1 MGMKKLRCIL
11 PLLFLAAVLPKGLC
25 AQELPVRVEDGKEYM
40 VYTVEPGNT
49 LFGISRAY
57 SVSIESLKEA
67 NENLGEGL
75 EIGREIL
82 IPKAAVN
89 RRAARKSDVKTDGKY
104 LLHTVQR
111 KETLFGIAKSYGVT
125 VNDLAELN
133 PEEVRVLS
141 TGSVLRVP
149 VQRSLSVAQAYLEP
163 ARNDTFTVHRAAKGE
178 TPYSIAKQYGIS
190 TDSLAE
196 ANPGILENMAEG
208 AWITVPVYNAS
219 FLAERAGAEV
229 GRAVTETEARK
240 QKYRIALML
249 PFELH
254 HNDSIAESIEAG
266 EDLYILTEIALEF
279 YRGVRVAA
287 DSLERLGLQA
297 EITVYDVGEDVVA
310 VKELLKAIDFSE
322 LDLVIG
328 PMHKNS
334 LALVS
339 EASQQHGF
347 RLVSPNAFSKEVFR
361 DNPFLFRATATRETM
376 LRYLAHYLAL
386 NHAKDNVLMV
396 NSESP
401 RDWPARKMLKKTYN
415 EATASFPNA
424 LRDSLAS
431 VTKALLNGN
440 GASRLLKKDTLN
452 VLVVPS
458 NELAFVSDMF
468 TVFTALEREG
478 YPLQVYGLDRWIH
491 YDNIDT
497 DYKNR
502 LNLRLVVPN
511 YVDYSA
517 EPVIA
522 FLEEFRERYN
532 SEPSKHAY
540 GFQGY
545 DLAMV
550 FGQYL
555 MQYGLNFTEPAGACD
570 TEGVMGAYRFGQTP
584 DGRDHENKSVLI
596 IGYDDYK
603 IKRIN

>member
-1 MGMKKLRCIL
+1 MKKLLYSIWLIL
-11 PLLFLAAVLPKGLC
+11 LVVAFPEGVQGQDLPD
-25 AQELPVRVEDGKEYM
+25 RTIDGKEYM

-57 SVSIESLKEA
+57 SVSIDALKEA
-67 NENLGEGL
+67 NEDLGEGL
-75 EIGREIL
+75 EIGREVL

-111 KETLFGIAKSYGVT
+111 KETLFGIAKSYGVS

-133 PEEVRVLS
+133 PEKAKGPK
-141 TGSVLRVP
+141 TGDVLRIP
-149 VQRSLSVAQAYLEP
+149 VQRSLSVAEAYLEP
-163 ARNDTFTVHRAAKGE
+163 ARNDTFAVHRAEKGE

-190 TDSLAE
+190 VDSLAG
-196 ANPGILENMAEG
+196 ANPGILDNLPEN
-208 AWITVPVYNAS
+208 AWLTVPVYNEAY
-219 FLAERAGAEV
+219 LADLRATADSLRALPREGVRER
-229 GRAVTETEARK
+229 
-240 QKYRIALML
+240 YRIALML

-254 HNDSIAESIEAG
+254 YNDSLVEAIEAG
-266 EDLYILTEIALEF
+266 DDLYILTEIALEF
-279 YRGVRVAA
+279 YRGVMIAV
-287 DSLERLGLQA
+287 DSLEKLGLRA

-310 VKELLKAIDFSE
+310 TKELLSKIDFSE

-339 EASQQHGF
+339 EASLRHQF
-347 RLVSPNAFSKEVFR
+347 RLVSPNAFSKEVFQ
-361 DNPFLFRATATRETM
+361 DNPNLFRATATGETM

-401 RDWPARKMLKKTYN
+401 RDWPNRKLLKQAYN
-415 EATASFPNA
+415 KAAASFPNTV
-424 LRDSLAS
+424 RDSLAS
-431 VTKALLNGN
+431 VTKEHLEMAV
-440 GASRLLKKDTLN
+440 ASKFLKRDTLN

-458 NELAFVSDMF
+458 NELAFVSDLF

-478 YPLQVYGLDRWIH
+478 YPLQVYGLDRWIN
-491 YDNIDT
+491 YDNIET

-502 LNLRLVVPN
+502 LNLRLVVPD
-511 YVDYSA
+511 YVDYREES
-517 EPVIA
+517 VIS
-522 FLEEFRERYN
+522 FLEEFRERYS
-532 SEPSKHAY
+532 SEPSKFAY
-540 GFQGY
+540 GFRGY
-545 DLAMV
+545 DLALI
-550 FGQYL
+550 FGKYL
-555 MQYGLNFTEPAGACD
+555 LDYGVNFAAPAGTFA
-570 TEGVMGAYRFGQTP
+570 TEGVMGSYRFGHTP
-584 DGRDHENKSVLI
+584 NGRDFENKSVLI

>member
-1 MGMKKLRCIL
+1 MKKLLCTL
-11 PLLFLAAVLPKGLC
+11 PFLLFAAVLPKGLC
-25 AQELPVRVEDGKEYM
+25 GQELPTRSVDGKEHM

-57 SVSIESLKEA
+57 SVSIDALKEA
-67 NENLGEGL
+67 NEDLGEGL

-82 IPKAAVN
+82 IPKGAVN

-133 PEEVRVLS
+133 PEEVRVLG

-149 VQRSLSVAQAYLEP
+149 VQRSLSVAEAYLEP

-178 TPYSIAKQYGIS
+178 TPYSIAKQYEIS
-190 TDSLAE
+190 VDSLAA
-196 ANPGILENMAEG
+196 ANPGILENLAEG
-208 AWITVPVYNAS
+208 AWITVPVYNEA
-219 FLAERAGAEV
+219 FLAGKAKADSADVAAERP
-229 GRAVTETEARK
+229 ARSEN
-240 QKYRIALML
+240 YRIALML

-254 HNDSIAESIEAG
+254 HNDSIAELIEAG
-266 EDLYILTEIALEF
+266 EELYILTEIALEF
-279 YRGVRVAA
+279 YRGVMLAA
-287 DSLERLGLQA
+287 DSLEQLGLRA

-310 VKELLKAIDFSE
+310 VKELLRAIDFSE

-415 EATASFPNA
+415 EAAASFPNA

-431 VTKALLNGN
+431 VTKALLTGD
-440 GASRLLKKDTLN
+440 GVKRLLKKDTLN

-478 YPLQVYGLDRWIH
+478 FPLQVYGLDRWIH

-497 DYKNR
+497 EYKNR

-511 YVDYSA
+511 YVDYNT

-522 FLEEFRERYN
+522 FLDEFRDRYN

-555 MQYGLNFTEPAGACD
+555 MEYGIDFTDPAGARD
-570 TEGVMGAYRFGQTP
+570 TEGVMGAYRFGHTP
-584 DGRDHENKSVLI
+584 DGRDYENKSVLI